1 MRVLLILFGVLFLTF
16 GCKDT
21 VISKPKNLI
30 EEDKMENI
38 IYDLALLE
46 GIKSYNPTNFQNIKS
61 NEYVYKKY
69 KIDSL
74 QFVKSTQFY
83 ASDISKYKKMY
94 ERVQKRLDDKK
105 NPLDSLFKKTTD
117 IQPKKELQNKGV
129 VK

>member
-1 MRVLLILFGVLFLTF
+1 MRVLLILFGFLFLTL

-30 EEDKMENI
+30 EEEKMENI

-46 GIKSYNPTNFQNIKS
+46 GVKYLDPSNFQNIKS

-83 ASDISKYKKMY
+83 ASDISKYKIMY
-94 ERVQKRLDDKK
+94 ERVQKRLSDKK
-105 NPLDSLFKKTTD
+105 NSLDSLLKK
-117 IQPKKELQNKGV
+117 
-129 VK
+129 

>member
-1 MRVLLILFGVLFLTF
+1 MRVLVALFGVLFLTL
-16 GCKDT
+16 GCKDS
-21 VISKPKNLI
+21 VISKPENLI

-46 GIKSYNPTNFQNIKS
+46 GIKSHDPSNFQNIKS

-74 QFVKSTQFY
+74 QFVKSTQY
-83 ASDISKYKKMY
+83 YVSDISKYKKMY
-94 ERVQKRLDDKK
+94 DRVQKRLDDKK
-105 NPLDSLFKKTTD
+105 NPLDSLFTKATKN
-117 IQPKKELQNKGV
+117 QLKKEEQKGI

>member
-1 MRVLLILFGVLFLTF
+1 MRVLLILFGVLLLIL
-16 GCKDT
+16 GCKDA
-21 VISKPKNLI
+21 VISKPQNLI

-46 GIKSYNPTNFQNIKS
+46 GIKSYNPGNFQNIKS

-83 ASDISKYKKMY
+83 ASDISKYKAMY

-105 NPLDSLFKKTTD
+105 NPLDLFFKKATD
-117 IQPKKELQNKGV
+117 IQPKKEEQKRIE
-129 VK
+129 K